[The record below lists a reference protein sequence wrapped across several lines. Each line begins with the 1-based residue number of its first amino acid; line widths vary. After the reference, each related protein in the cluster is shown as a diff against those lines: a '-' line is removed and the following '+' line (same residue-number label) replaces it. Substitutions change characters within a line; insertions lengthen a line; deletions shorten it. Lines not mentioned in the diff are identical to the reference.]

1 MADDQEPETSEVI
14 ETKPATIIQPETE
27 FEASEGTQN
36 SDDYEDDHEDHLE
49 DDEPEPL
56 FDRIFAVES
65 DLEPSLGMQPAVH
78 EHDDHDMDADH
89 HSEDEED
96 VFFMAHAH
104 DLEEEQCPHGF
115 FTGGGLESC
124 IECLDESLAPAAAAT
139 AVDPF
144 EASFAFAPER
154 SQPAMLFKLS
164 DIEAVE
170 EAIADGYGLE
180 TTSSEDGGSS
190 SASVDGPA
198 SPLS

>member
-1 MADDQEPETSEVI
+1 M
-14 ETKPATIIQPETE
+14 
-27 FEASEGTQN
+27 
-36 SDDYEDDHEDHLE
+36 
-49 DDEPEPL
+49 
-56 FDRIFAVES
+56 
-65 DLEPSLGMQPAVH
+65 
-78 EHDDHDMDADH
+78 
-89 HSEDEED
+89 
-96 VFFMAHAH
+96 
-104 DLEEEQCPHGF
+104 
-115 FTGGGLESC
+115 
-124 IECLDESLAPAAAAT
+124 
-139 AVDPF
+139 DPF